1 MLDLP
6 LHPLVVHLAVVALP
20 VGALAVIAT
29 VLWPRVRS
37 RYGTLA
43 LATLSVGALAA
54 IAAKVTGEQLATQV
68 RRPESH
74 ASFGDALTIVALATA
89 ALAWAW
95 WWLERR
101 RDAAPPGSP
110 ALPAMASGALTL
122 TACVAV
128 VGLTVATGHTG
139 ATAVWGGGAPATT
152 PAPGTSAAPTYTLAD
167 VAQHNTAAHCW
178 AAVDGRVYD
187 LTDWIGQHPGGQQRI
202 IALCGTDA
210 TVAFSTQHGGQARP
224 ASQLA
229 PLQIGVLAP

>member
-1 MLDLP
+1 MN
-6 LHPLVVHLAVVALP
+6 H
-20 VGALAVIAT
+20 
-29 VLWPRVRS
+29 RR
-37 RYGTLA
+37 LA
-43 LATLSVGALAA
+43 L
-54 IAAKVTGEQLATQV
+54 
-68 RRPESH
+68 H
-74 ASFGDALTIVALATA
+74 ALATA

-152 PAPGTSAAPTYTLAD
+152 TAPGTSAAPTYTLAD

-178 AAVDGRVYD
+178 AAVDGQVYD